1 MTDLI
6 SSIENQFEQVFNQK
20 PQIIVRSPGRINL
33 IGEHT
38 DYNDGFVLP
47 AAIDKAVYLAVSA
60 REDDECH
67 FVAHDLNECYK
78 TTLHNLVKTDEKSWA
93 NYLMGVIKTISDMG
107 FRISEINPKSHISYP
122 KLF

>member
-38 DYNDGFVLP
+38 DYNGGFVLP

-67 FVAHDLNECYK
+67 FVAHDLNECYT
-78 TTLHNLVKTDEKSWA
+78 TTLHN
-93 NYLMGVIKTISDMG
+93 
-107 FRISEINPKSHISYP
+107 
-122 KLF
+122 